1 MKNNDRFA
9 NLSRKALAAG
19 CGSFA
24 RTIGETYFNEP
35 AASALPLTAPVVDEP
50 TNPAAALSTKSKE
63 KGGAGLVA
71 SSTTLNVTFSRKMI
85 CCIWV
90 GLFVLSCGCQQKPI
104 EKPISLFD
112 GQSLDNWE
120 LTEFGGEG
128 DVRVEEGCIV
138 MDSGDPFTAINLPE
152 SFDLP
157 RMNYEIEYEAMKVE
171 GSDFFG
177 TITFPVNDS
186 FCSMVIGGWAGT
198 VVGLSSIDGVD
209 ASENETRL
217 VRKFERNQW
226 YRLRVRVTPESIQ
239 GWIDDERV
247 INQSIVGKEVS
258 IRSEMIPCQPLGIAN
273 FYTIAKLRNIQL
285 RSLASP

>member
-1 MKNNDRFA
+1 MKTKDRLVVA
-9 NLSRKALAAG
+9 VSRRALAAS

-24 RTIGETYFNEP
+24 RTNGETCCDEP
-35 AASALPLTAPVVDEP
+35 AASALPLTGQ
-50 TNPAAALSTKSKE
+50 K
-63 KGGAGLVA
+63 LV
-71 SSTTLNVTFSRKMI
+71 R
-85 CCIWV
+85 CIWL
-90 GLFVLSCGCQQKPI
+90 GLFVFICGCQQTSVDKPP
-104 EKPISLFD
+104 EGSKSVAEAEQTQESEFKKTESLFD

-128 DVRVEEGCIV
+128 DVWVEEGCIM
-138 MDSGDPFTAINLPE
+138 MDAGDPITAINLPE

-157 RMNYEIEYEAMKVE
+157 TMNYEIAYEAMKVE
-171 GSDFFG
+171 GTDFFG
-177 TITFPVNDS
+177 TITFPVGES

-209 ASENETRL
+209 ASENETRS

-226 YRLRVRVTPESIQ
+226 YRLRVRVTPEAIQ
-239 GWIDDERV
+239 GWIDDDQV
-247 INQSIVGKEVS
+247 INQSIVGKKID

-285 RSLASP
+285 RLLASP